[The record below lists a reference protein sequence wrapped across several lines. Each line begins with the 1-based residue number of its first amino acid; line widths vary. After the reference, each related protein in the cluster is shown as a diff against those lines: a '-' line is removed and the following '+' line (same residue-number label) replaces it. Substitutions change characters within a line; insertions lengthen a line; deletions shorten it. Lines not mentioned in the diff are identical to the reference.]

1 MLSPEQEYA
10 LSRMLAGANVF
21 LTGRGGTGK
30 SVVINEFFQRAQRR
44 VICLA
49 PTGFAAR
56 NLHSASTIHSFF
68 HIAPEGIATVK
79 EKDIPVLIRLFSTV
93 DTLVVDEIS
102 MVRADI
108 WEVMDQTLRRCSS
121 PPFCRLPF
129 AGKQIIA
136 AGDFFQLPPVC
147 EEELYPFFIRKYG
160 GVYAFCTTAWQSL
173 SFENIFLEQ
182 IHRQKDPL
190 FLTMLESI
198 RTQGSDIGNW
208 FEFSRRRVKNHF
220 PDDCMETVLCCRRK
234 EAEKINSLVMWQLA
248 DPGFIYA
255 GNIHGSFPEYELP
268 TERNLEVKLG
278 AKMIVLANRNLPGA
292 FAGNHFEYVNGD
304 IGTVIDYRPD
314 ISQVTLQ
321 LQREA
326 TATVSPYRWGN
337 YVYEIGQKE
346 NGEDFIVSREVGC
359 FVQLPL
365 APAYA
370 MTVHKAQGQT
380 LFRMH
385 LVLGDY
391 PLSYGQLYTA
401 LSRVR
406 SIEDFTLNRPF
417 RLSDVQVD
425 PQVTDF
431 YRRTFLFLP

>member
-30 SVVINEFFQRAQRR
+30 SVVINEFFQRAPRR
-44 VICLA
+44 VVCLA

-68 HIAPEGIATVK
+68 HISPEGIATVK
-79 EKDIPVLIRLFSTV
+79 EDNDPALARLFSAVNTIV
-93 DTLVVDEIS
+93 IDEIS

-108 WEVMDQTLRRCSS
+108 WETMDQALRRCS
-121 PPFCRLPF
+121 PPPVCCLPF

-136 AGDFFQLPPVC
+136 VGDFFQLPPVC
-147 EEELYPFFIRKYG
+147 EDELYPFFIRKYG
-160 GVYAFCTTAWQSL
+160 GVYVFSTPAWKSL
-173 SFENIFLEQ
+173 NFENIFLQEV
-182 IHRQKDPL
+182 HRQKDTL

-198 RTQGSDIGNW
+198 RTLGSDIERW
-208 FEFSRRRVKNHF
+208 FEFSQRHVKNYS
-220 PDDCMETVLCCRRK
+220 PDGSMETVLCCRRK
-234 EAEKINSLVMWQLA
+234 EAEMINNLAMWQLI
-248 DPGFIYA
+248 DPGFIYV
-255 GNIHGSFPEYELP
+255 GNVHGTFPEHELP

-278 AKMIVLANRNLPGA
+278 AKMLVLANRNLPGT

-321 LQREA
+321 LQRGT
-326 TATVSPYRWGN
+326 TATVSPYRWEK
-337 YVYEIGQKE
+337 YVYEIGQHE
-346 NGEDFIVSREVGC
+346 DGEDFVVSREVGC

-370 MTVHKAQGQT
+370 MTIHKAQGQT
-380 LFRMH
+380 LSRMH

-391 PLSYGQLYTA
+391 FLSPGQLYTA

-406 SIEDFTLNRPF
+406 SIEDFTLNRPL

-425 PQVTDF
+425 PQVVDF
-431 YRRTFLFLP
+431 YRCTFPFLP